1 METGP
6 KMQSLTERQRAFVH
20 AMLEYP
26 SASATRWA
34 ELAGYRGGPDSW
46 KVKGCLNKRDPAI
59 WAACAEEVERR
70 FKGAG
75 ALSIGALIK
84 IVENPDHKF
93 HFQAAVALADRA
105 GYAPIARRQIEVEH
119 RDRTGAAIM
128 ERIKQL
134 AKKHGLDVEQLLAGK
149 RPAELIEGKALP
161 APQKDRPA

>member
-1 METGP
+1 MEAYGP
-6 KMQSLTERQRAFVH
+6 KMQSLTQRQREFVY

-34 ELAGYRGGPDSW
+34 ELAGYRGGPDTW

-59 WAACAEEVERR
+59 WNACAEEVERR

-105 GYAPIARRQIEVEH
+105 GYAPIARQEIKVEH
-119 RDRTGAAIM
+119 RDESGAAM
-128 ERIKQL
+128 MARIREL
-134 AKKHGLDVEQLLAGK
+134 AAKYGLDAEKLLSGNAG
-149 RPAELIEGKALP
+149 PMIEAVP
-161 APQKDRPA
+161 SRD